1 MINQHSQAKAL
12 LLENKSRGEKQYQ
25 QYLDREEILSQVEIT
40 NFSIDE
46 FFDGRSYSSSPEKS
60 PEIESLAEI
69 IDIKGSNKSDTAFI
83 KGRELAEKGL
93 LETLAK
99 NALERTAQRM
109 FYKNVIKAMVTQNLS
124 SKIRIFRCMK
134 IPYRTTHNSKAKYF
148 KSRAAF

>member
-12 LLENKSRGEKQYQ
+12 LLENKSRGEKQYK

-40 NFSIDE
+40 NLSIDE
-46 FFDGRSYSSSPEKS
+46 IFDGRSYSWSSEKS